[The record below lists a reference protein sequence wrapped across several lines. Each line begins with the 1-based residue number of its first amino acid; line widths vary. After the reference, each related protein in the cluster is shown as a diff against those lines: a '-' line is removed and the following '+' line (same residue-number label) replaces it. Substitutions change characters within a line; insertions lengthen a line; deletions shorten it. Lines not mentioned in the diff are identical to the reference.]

1 MSDTQHHVDIDLTA
15 LPAQRAAEHDVL
27 EIIHRPD
34 PPAAAT
40 ASPARLALI
49 IAAAV
54 AITFAVLI
62 PLGLVISAPAST
74 PVPLRPTTGNGDIS
88 RLLLE
93 PLSSRQPAQPAY
105 PTDQQQLI
113 QSMLTP

>member
-1 MSDTQHHVDIDLTA
+1 MSETQHHVDIDLTA
-15 LPAQRAAEHDVL
+15 LPAQRAATHDVL

-40 ASPARLALI
+40 ASPVRLALI
-49 IAAAV
+49 VAAAV

-62 PLGLVISAPAST
+62 PLGLAISAPAHDLA
-74 PVPLRPTTGNGDIS
+74 PVPPRPGNGDIS
-88 RLLLE
+88 GLLVG
-93 PLSSRQPAQPAY
+93 PLSAQQSAQPSY

-113 QSMLTP
+113 QSMLTS